1 MRPLSEMKAS
11 DDMNSTDLETPL
23 LIWDGVLLPDSTRA
37 TCSASF
43 LLFFPCLHFLAFSQ
57 CSRGSTE
64 MNLQRFTLLI
74 SFIQLYFTAANGHGI
89 HLPLYRRGGRFLRRD
104 AANLTYLGEIMHQVE
119 ARYSR
124 THRQIEGNHLVRQ
137 WRVKEQEAEDEN
149 DENLIDVAGY
159 DNRW

>member
-1 MRPLSEMKAS
+1 MLACYQCPR
-11 DDMNSTDLETPL
+11 
-23 LIWDGVLLPDSTRA
+23 DSTA
-37 TCSASF
+37 
-43 LLFFPCLHFLAFSQ
+43 
-57 CSRGSTE
+57 
-64 MNLQRFTLLI
+64 MNLRRFTVLI
-74 SFIQLYFTAANGHGI
+74 SLIQLCFTTASGHGV
-89 HLPLYRRGGRFLRRD
+89 HLPLYRRGGRFLRRE

-124 THRQIEGNHLVRQ
+124 THRQVEGNHLVRQ